1 MVKNLSAVQDT
12 LERARFDPWVR
23 KIPWRREMVT
33 HSSILAWRIPQ
44 MEKPGRLQPTGSQRV
59 RHD

>member
-33 HSSILAWRIPQ
+33 HSSILGRRIPWT
-44 MEKPGRLQPTGSQRV
+44 EESGELQSIEFQRV
-59 RHD
+59 GHD

>member
-33 HSSILAWRIPQ
+33 HSSILGWRIPWT
-44 MEKPGRLQPTGSQRV
+44 EESGEL
-59 RHD
+59 